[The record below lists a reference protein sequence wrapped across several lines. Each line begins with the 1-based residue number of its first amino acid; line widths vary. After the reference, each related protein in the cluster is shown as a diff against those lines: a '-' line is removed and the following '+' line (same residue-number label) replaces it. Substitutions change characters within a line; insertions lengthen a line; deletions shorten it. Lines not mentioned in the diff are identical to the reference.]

1 MRPSS
6 SESARE
12 ASETSELCLDL
23 SMGCSSSSESGWDS
37 SETLVVNVGVLEA
50 RGEVELGVEE
60 CVEALS
66 AVTVSEGWRRHSGY
80 SSSKRWIMP

>member
-23 SMGCSSSSESGWDS
+23 SMGCSSSSESGWCG
-37 SETLVVNVGVLEA
+37 SETLVVDVRALEVG
-50 RGEVELGVEE
+50 GEIELGVEE

-66 AVTVSEGWRRHSGY
+66 AVVSEGWRRHSGY